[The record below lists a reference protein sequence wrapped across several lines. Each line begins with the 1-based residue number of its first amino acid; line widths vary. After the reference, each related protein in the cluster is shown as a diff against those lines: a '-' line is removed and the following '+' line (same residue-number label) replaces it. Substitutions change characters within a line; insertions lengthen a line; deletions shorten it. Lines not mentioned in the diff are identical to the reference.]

1 MLKRTAEVIEVIR
14 TGLNE
19 SEIGQE
25 ITQMIVDAVKEKG
38 MGPEVLEEAKVRL
51 MLMIF
56 YKMALDHDDIKE
68 RLAKDLWEMYRGEQC
83 E

>member
-1 MLKRTAEVIEVIR
+1 MMLKRTADVIECIR

-19 SEIGQE
+19 TEMGQE

-38 MGPEVLEEAKVRL
+38 LGADVLEEAKVRL
-51 MLMIF
+51 VLMIY

-68 RLAKDLWEMYRGEQC
+68 MLAKDLWEMYRAES
-83 E
+83 